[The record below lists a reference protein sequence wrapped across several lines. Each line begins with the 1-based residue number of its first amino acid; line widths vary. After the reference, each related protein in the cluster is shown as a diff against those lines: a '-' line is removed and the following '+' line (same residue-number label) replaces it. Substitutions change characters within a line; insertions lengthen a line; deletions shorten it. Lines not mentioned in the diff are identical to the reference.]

1 MTIALAALYPAYNYI
16 VSGKATT
23 NLYTYIWGYDTIGF
37 GPGHG
42 RHSGRDVRNIQEQGI
57 KVHMRTYEGHS
68 FSRGWDIVKKDAK
81 CYSRDL
87 FGWVMQRDNP
97 PEEIQT
103 GNECLVDKMGLSW
116 VLLPLSHLYPLM
128 TAVTVV
134 RARNPEERIYSSRN
148 AGRILNE
155 FLRRSKWPL
164 LLGLVAA
171 CVIGVNVLYWIGAG
185 VYSAR
190 YFFEATAALAILSG
204 AGVSALAH
212 IADRLRLRYGVY
224 TLIGIAV
231 GVSALGYTPGR
242 LEPLKGFGNITRE
255 PIEQVEQMRYTPDT
269 PVLVIVSGEHHW
281 REIAPFMGITDPYAN
296 NEIIGLRDPDQS
308 YVQDLMD
315 RYPDRQII
323 FMVNE
328 RLIPVDIR
336 GRAGFEGEAEP
347 IG

>member
-1 MTIALAALYPAYNYI
+1 
-16 VSGKATT
+16 
-23 NLYTYIWGYDTIGF
+23 
-37 GPGHG
+37 
-42 RHSGRDVRNIQEQGI
+42 
-57 KVHMRTYEGHS
+57 
-68 FSRGWDIVKKDAK
+68 
-81 CYSRDL
+81 
-87 FGWVMQRDNP
+87 
-97 PEEIQT
+97 
-103 GNECLVDKMGLSW
+103 
-116 VLLPLSHLYPLM
+116 
-128 TAVTVV
+128 
-134 RARNPEERIYSSRN
+134 
-148 AGRILNE
+148 
-155 FLRRSKWPL
+155 
-164 LLGLVAA
+164 
-171 CVIGVNVLYWIGAG
+171 